1 MLILKDI
8 HFSYGRHKALKGL
21 DLTIEQGKIFGF
33 VGPNGAGKTTTM
45 KIIAGLLSP
54 SSGEI
59 WFDGEKLSGKP
70 EQLRKRIGYMPD
82 FFGVYDNLLV
92 SEYLQFF
99 GELFGLDH
107 ETITSRS
114 EELLALVGLSDCID
128 KPVDSL
134 SRGMKQRLCLARALI
149 HKPDLLL
156 LDEPASGMDPVAR
169 IQMKEILK
177 RLSAAGQTIMISS
190 HILPELSEICDD
202 IGVMHLGKMV
212 HMKAENTDSQQSCNV
227 RLRAAASG
235 IEALKHCLTAY
246 EEQGMVTISSQHHA
260 ETLVQFKGDEAAVT
274 KWHGELAAKVALIH
288 FEVVTESLE
297 DQFKR
302 LVLSTTDAKS
312 AEEEVETLG

>member
-1 MLILKDI
+1 MLILKDV
-8 HFSYGRHKALKGL
+8 HFSYGRHKALSGL
-21 DLTIEQGKIFGF
+21 NLTIEKGKIFGF

-54 SSGEI
+54 SSGDI
-59 WFDGEKLSGKP
+59 WFEGEKLSSKP

-99 GELFGLDH
+99 GELFDLSQD
-107 ETITSRS
+107 EIVKRS
-114 EELLALVGLSDCID
+114 EELLTLVGLRDSID

-149 HKPDLLL
+149 HQPDILL

-169 IQMKEILK
+169 IQMKAILK
-177 RLSAAGQTIMISS
+177 SLSEAGQTIMISS

-212 HMKAENTDSQQSCNV
+212 HMQAENPDVKQCFKLKLIATESTQQA
-227 RLRAAASG
+227 LRDAVS
-235 IEALKHCLTAY
+235 AY
-246 EEQGMVTISSQHHA
+246 EAKGLVKVTDQHHT
-260 ETLVQFKGDEAAVT
+260 ELRLEFLGDELAVT
-274 KWHGELAAKVALIH
+274 KWHGELASQVALLH

-302 LVLSTTDAKS
+302 LVLSAPEPK
-312 AEEEVETLG
+312 AIEEGVESHG